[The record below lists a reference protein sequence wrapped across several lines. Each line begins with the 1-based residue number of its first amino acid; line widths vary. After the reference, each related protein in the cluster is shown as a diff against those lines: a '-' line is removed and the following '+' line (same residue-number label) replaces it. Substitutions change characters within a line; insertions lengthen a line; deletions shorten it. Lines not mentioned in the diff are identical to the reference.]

1 MSRRLNITV
10 LVDPVTI
17 PSDDPHFQKPI
28 YQVMVQSMEGAK
40 AWPLISEWPEC
51 TELIWNAVS
60 LTLLGETDAQTALD
74 EAAAEIDAL
83 RGM

>member
-1 MSRRLNITV
+1 V
-10 LVDPVTI
+10 
-17 PSDDPHFQKPI
+17 SDDPHFQKPT

-40 AWPLISEWPEC
+40 PWPLIVEWPEC

-60 LTLLGETDAQTALD
+60 FVLLGEKDPQTALD
-74 EAAAEIDAL
+74 DAAAEIDAL